1 MAAPSKTAS
10 GGKYGGFPYDEVVFK
25 YEFERITDTW
35 LDTLLTSGVMKADAQ
50 IASIISKGSNKFS
63 ARYYKHLDATQDMQ
77 IYNGED
83 NIEFD
88 EVEGGEY
95 FWAVYGRMKG
105 WKARQFVDDFTGSD
119 QMGYIVSQIAKYR
132 SKQRQ
137 ALLIKMLEGLFKI
150 QTPEGWKL
158 HTTDISTTTGAN
170 ETNEL
175 GAGTIY
181 EAITKACGDNAD
193 GFKVVIMHSAVAA
206 KLNVLKLL
214 EFDKY
219 TDNSGITTDL
229 RTATFNGMRVIIN
242 DNVPVENGASNKYT
256 TYVLGEGAF
265 GYASAPVSH
274 PLEYDRDPV
283 TNGGIDKIMFRMREC
298 IVPYGFSWKGD
309 VLTDVGIPDTELVK
323 SSNYELFE
331 DPKSIKLVKIVSN

>member
-1 MAAPSKTAS
+1 MSAPSKAAS
-10 GGKYGGFPYDEVVFK
+10 GGKYGGFPYDETVFK
-25 YEFERITDTW
+25 YEFERLKDTW
-35 LDTLLTSGVMKADAQ
+35 LDTLLTSGVMKSDAQ
-50 IASIISKGSNKFS
+50 LASIISNGSNQFM
-63 ARYYKHLDATQDMQ
+63 ARYYKKLDDSKAMQ

-83 NIEFD
+83 NIDFD
-88 EVEGGEY
+88 EIDGGEY
-95 FWAVYGRMKG
+95 KWAVYGRMKG
-105 WKARQFVDDFTGSD
+105 WQARQFVDDFTGTD
-119 QMGYIVSQIAKYR
+119 QMGYIISQIGLYR

-158 HTTDISTTTGAN
+158 HTTDISVTDSAN

-181 EAITKACGDNAD
+181 QAITKACGDNAD
-193 GFKVVIMHSAVAA
+193 GFKVVVMHSAIAA

-219 TDNSGITTDL
+219 TDNNGITTDL

-242 DNVPVENGASNKYT
+242 DNVPVTSETSPQYT

-274 PLEYDRDPV
+274 PIEMDRDPV
-283 TNGGIDKIMFRMREC
+283 TNGGVDKIMFRMREC

-309 VLTDVGIPDTELVK
+309 VLTDVGIPDSELIK
-323 SSNYELFE
+323 SDNYELFE
-331 DPKSIKLVKIVSN
+331 DHKTIKLVKIVSN